1 MFGNSPRS
9 TTKKDSNVANNNRGA
24 RAALHDVF
32 LSERAEM
39 NQPISSKRKTFQKY
53 FATNSLRCEQ
63 QAKS

>member
-9 TTKKDSNVANNNRGA
+9 TTKKDSNVANNNQWA

-32 LSERAEM
+32 LSERTEM
-39 NQPISSKRKTFQKY
+39 NQPISSKRKTFHKY
-53 FATNSLRCEQ
+53 VAINSLRCER